1 MCPVVPVTTSVGTI
15 CISSGDIWGT
25 IGGAVLFIIGMWV
38 SLPCVTPRYNILIFV
53 FHPAFKKGQRKI
65 TDDPTA
71 SYTAGESV
79 VVLPRSHSLG
89 NWQCAEEQS
98 WPRSEDVGW
107 CFEAV
112 AVQLFVR
119 NRFEKTE

>member
-1 MCPVVPVTTSVGTI
+1 MPSVGTI

-25 IGGAVLFIIGMWV
+25 IGGTVLFIIGLFV
-38 SLPCVTPRYNILIFV
+38 SPLYMTRRYNILIFV

-65 TDDPTA
+65 TDDPTS

-79 VVLPRSHSLG
+79 TVPLRSHSLG

-98 WPRSEDVGW
+98 CSRSEDVGW
-107 CFEAV
+107 RLEAI
-112 AVQLFVR
+112 AVWLFVR